1 MRFYRIADSRHAPES
16 GEGARLHGGRWNSP
30 GRAVIYA
37 CETQTGAMLEK
48 LVHTNGRVPKHQ
60 VCVTFEAPDSL
71 EVTTLDARTVK
82 DWAAADMIASRK
94 AGDAWTIAVRPPT
107 EEGAVRRRIPV
118 VAAEAGLQLV
128 SLRPIAPSLED
139 IYRRASARTSPTGS
153 PGSCCA
159 ARTGNASPAGG
170 SWRAGR

>member
-1 MRFYRIADSRHAPES
+1 VRFYRIADSRHAPES

-48 LVHTNGRVPKHQ
+48 LVHTNGRMPKHQ

-94 AGDAWTIAVRPPT
+94 AGDAWLEKAETAVLRVPSVVFDVERNVLINPAHADFRKIKVVGT
-107 EEGAVRRRIPV
+107 EPVRWDQRLFEER
-118 VAAEAGLQLV
+118 
-128 SLRPIAPSLED
+128 
-139 IYRRASARTSPTGS
+139 SARSKSLG
-153 PGSCCA
+153 
-159 ARTGNASPAGG
+159 
-170 SWRAGR
+170 